1 MTEFNEETNR
11 DRPATVPVI
20 PEPMPELPPI
30 LLGKATPDVE
40 RQVNQFY
47 FSIAQLYEAW
57 LNRRPSRHTRRAYDQ
72 DVMNFAR
79 SFLRLRWPEQATELL
94 RVSVHQ
100 AQAYRLWLADNGAA
114 PKTINRRVSSLSS
127 FYKFLGASA
136 AELRL
141 PIIVPNPAHAQ
152 FLPRTTADPVEET
165 QALTTAR
172 ARQLIALP
180 AGDSV
185 LDHRDRAIL
194 KFYVYSAV
202 RLETA
207 CRLKVSDFHMDEN
220 GATIRITEKGDH
232 RRKIGL
238 NWHAAQAID
247 EYIKKAEL
255 ESGPLFRPRLNSRS
269 YKLGTGAIGTG
280 AMYQLLKSYLQR
292 LPRAVVEVERA
303 DGTKASK
310 CIYTPHSLRATTATA
325 LLEAGVDITKVQEL
339 LGHRHITTTQIYDKR
354 RRSVQQSASHDVPI

>member
-1 MTEFNEETNR
+1 M
-11 DRPATVPVI
+11 PA
-20 PEPMPELPPI
+20 LPPI
-30 LLGKATPDVE
+30 LHGKATPDVE
-40 RQVNQFY
+40 RQVNQFF
-47 FSIAQLYEAW
+47 FSVAQLYEAW

-72 DVMNFAR
+72 DVMNFVR
-79 SFLRLRWPEQATELL
+79 SFLRLRWPDQATELL

-100 AQAYRLWLADNGAA
+100 AQAYRSWLTDNGAA
-114 PKTINRRVSSLSS
+114 PKTINRRISSLSS
-127 FYKFLGASA
+127 FYKFLGAAA

-165 QALTTAR
+165 QALTAAR
-172 ARQLIALP
+172 ARQLISWP
-180 AGDSV
+180 DGDSV
-185 LDHRDRAIL
+185 LDYRDRAIL
-194 KFYVYSAV
+194 KFYVYSGV
-202 RLETA
+202 RLTTA

-220 GATIRITEKGDH
+220 AATIRIVEKGDK
-232 RRKIGL
+232 RRTIGL
-238 NWHAAQAID
+238 HWNAAQAID

-255 ESGPLFRPRLNSRS
+255 TSGPLFRPRLNSRS
-269 YKLGTGAIGTG
+269 EKLGTGAMGNR
-280 AMYQLLKSYLQR
+280 AMYQLLLSYLER
-292 LPRAVVEVERA
+292 LPKAMTEIEHA

-354 RRSVQQSASHDVPI
+354 RRSTQQGASHDVPI